1 MVAHSAGQLALVR
14 DVNSNH
20 LATDAFE

>member
-1 MVAHSAGQLALVR
+1 MAAHSAGQLALVL
-14 DVNSNH
+14 DVISNH